1 MPENYI
7 ALFST
12 PTKEKALQIIEKAE
26 PAVGQAIHYIKN
38 GDPFP
43 QTNISF
49 IDRMSSGVVNDL
61 FYPLFVHAKK
71 FHSQM
76 PAYPAANAQTYV
88 LFAISGLKKEGLS
101 GEIHAPTAWPV
112 SAAVPKRLSSMEN
125 IVRGCPAIL
134 APINRQ

>member
-1 MPENYI
+1 
-7 ALFST
+7 
-12 PTKEKALQIIEKAE
+12 
-26 PAVGQAIHYIKN
+26 
-38 GDPFP
+38 
-43 QTNISF
+43 
-49 IDRMSSGVVNDL
+49 
-61 FYPLFVHAKK
+61 
-71 FHSQM
+71 M

>member
-1 MPENYI
+1 
-7 ALFST
+7 
-12 PTKEKALQIIEKAE
+12 
-26 PAVGQAIHYIKN
+26 
-38 GDPFP
+38 
-43 QTNISF
+43 
-49 IDRMSSGVVNDL
+49 
-61 FYPLFVHAKK
+61 
-71 FHSQM
+71 M

-134 APINRQ
+134 APAAFDKELREAFFLKRFLFLYPLNSISLSPGF